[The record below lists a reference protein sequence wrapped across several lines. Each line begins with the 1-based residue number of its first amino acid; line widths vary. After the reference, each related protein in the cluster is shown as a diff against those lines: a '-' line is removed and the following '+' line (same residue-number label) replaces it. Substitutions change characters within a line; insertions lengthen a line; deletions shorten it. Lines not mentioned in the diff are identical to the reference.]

1 MPATRFVHIVKFN
14 VRCYLPHV
22 ACSYLHYGLLAAR
35 AEILKVSED
44 SNNPCIVAGYDG
56 EKYSFIMKAVSFQLD
71 FFAFILSYDT

>member
-14 VRCYLPHV
+14 VRCYLPLV
-22 ACSYLHYGLLAAR
+22 AGSYLHYGLLAAR

-56 EKYSFIMKAVSFQLD
+56 ERVLFYYESC
-71 FFAFILSYDT
+71 FFPARLLCIYPIV